1 MAETQYVHDDNG
13 QEVTQEDLNLLG
25 ECALTDD
32 RVLAD
37 LFRLTPYD
45 GADVVK
51 RILPFGVDSVLAG
64 GSFATVIG
72 ATGGVDIMPFRAIV
86 GSRTAVA
93 ADAKA
98 NWRDIRSAI
107 HIGTGQLHTHLDL
120 DSDSGGGAR
129 FDLIYAK
136 VTVDVATSV
145 SRKVKDPATL
155 VVSTQNVD
163 SRVATTVEVLAT
175 KGTEGSDA
183 KPALAADAA
192 GVYYVGLAYVRVA
205 AGFVSGATAV
215 QPDDVWEWVDCA
227 DIAEATGASSC
238 RVADGNNDPTGAVE
252 TRSPWTIAGVRPPAH
267 MPSTMVGKESL
278 LIALDLTTGSESHNS
293 GDVVDASRD
302 WRMRLFKYM
311 AYAVAA
317 GSTPSFAWE
326 GAATP
331 LVPGEDG
338 VEGTAICHGMG
349 QSIDSAGRYAC
360 YLTPAKMSAL
370 AVASSVTLSVDAFGR
385 LVLGIGGAPNAK
397 VFVWLDASAQYA
409 NGTV

>member
-1 MAETQYVHDDNG
+1 METKYVHDDNG

-25 ECALTDD
+25 EGSALADD
-32 RVLAD
+32 RVLAE
-37 LFRLTPYD
+37 LLRIKPYD
-45 GADVVK
+45 GADVTK
-51 RILPFGVDSVLAG
+51 RILPFGEDRVIAG
-64 GSFATVIG
+64 GSFTTVLG
-72 ATGGVDIMPFRAIV
+72 GTGGVDIMPFRAIV

-107 HIGTGQLHTHLDL
+107 HMGTGQLSTHIDL
-120 DSDSGGGAR
+120 DSDTGGGAR
-129 FDLIYAK
+129 FDLLYAHLE
-136 VTVDVATSV
+136 VDAATSV

-163 SRVATTVEVLAT
+163 SRVNTTVEVLEL

-183 KPALAADAA
+183 KPALPADADPD
-192 GVYYVGLAYVRVA
+192 YYIPLAYVRVA

-215 QPDDVWEWVDCA
+215 LPSDIWEWGTCA
-227 DIAEATGASSC
+227 NMAEATGASSC
-238 RVADGNNDPTGAVE
+238 RVADGNNDPAGAVE

-278 LIALDLTTGSESHNS
+278 LIALDLTTGSASHNN

-302 WRMRLFKYM
+302 WRYRLFKYM

-317 GSTPSFAWE
+317 GSSPSFAWE

-360 YLTPAKMSAL
+360 YLEPGKMSGL
-370 AVASSVTLSVDAFGR
+370 AGASSVTLSVDAAGQ
-385 LVLGIGGAPNAK
+385 LILGIGGAPNAK
-397 VFVWLDASAQYA
+397 VFIWLDASAQYA
-409 NGTV
+409 NGSV